1 MYIMKRTFIFLT
13 FIFSLLFVSDLYC
26 CTSAII
32 SGKCTKDG
40 RPLMWKHRDT
50 GELNN
55 RIEYFTG
62 KKYDFLAL
70 VDSPKSDVPQA
81 WAGTNSAG
89 FCIMNTASYNLKDD
103 NVPSSEMDKEG
114 VLMFKVLGEC
124 KTLEDFERFLDR
136 HHRPIGVEANFG
148 VIDAFGGAAY
158 YEVNNDSWKK
168 LDVNDPKTAP
178 QGYIVYTNHSFT
190 GRFNQG
196 MGYIR
201 YANAKHII
209 EHHLAENRSITP
221 EWIFS
226 DLSRSFYHSLL
237 NIDLVEDSELVKG
250 SGFFIDQDF
259 IPRKS
264 TSASIVFAG
273 VKEGENPLN
282 TVMWTILGYPPV
294 SAAVPLFV
302 KAAEN
307 QPSFMV
313 KGDESDNALMCDM
326 TLKIKERVFPVKRGN
341 GEKYFNFSLLYNSL
355 GTGYMQVIQSL
366 EKRIFDKSAPFIE
379 KVRDKEYNSAAFESF
394 YNDLFTEIEAVYSS
408 LQY

>member
-1 MYIMKRTFIFLT
+1 MKRAFIFLT

-32 SGKCTKDG
+32 SGKCTNDG

-70 VDSPKSDVPQA
+70 VDSPESDVPQA

-114 VLMFKVLGEC
+114 VLMFKALGEC

-158 YEVNNDSWKK
+158 YEVNNNSWKK

-264 TSASIVFAG
+264 STSAIVFHG
-273 VKEGENPLN
+273 VKNGEDPVE
-282 TVMWTILGYPPV
+282 TVMWAILGYPPTSV
-294 SAAVPLFV
+294 AVPLFI
-302 KAAEN
+302 KAGEN
-307 QPSFMV
+307 QPAFMI
-313 KGDESDNALMCDM
+313 KNPEIQNNAMMCNLSLA
-326 TLKIKERVFPVKRGN
+326 LKEKVFPIKRGN
-341 GEKYFNFSLLYNSL
+341 GEKYLDFKQLYNNSK
-355 GTGYMQVIQSL
+355 TGFIQVLEPLENKIIEEEEDFLHTNYGKRYSKKEFDEFYAKIEDLITSTYAPLIQ
-366 EKRIFDKSAPFIE
+366 
-379 KVRDKEYNSAAFESF
+379 
-394 YNDLFTEIEAVYSS
+394 
-408 LQY
+408 